1 MKRISQIISS
11 IFTPLLVPTYAMI
24 LASFLSML
32 VVLPSKVLWTTIAI
46 TFVLTCV
53 IPFAGIIGLYK
64 SGVVNDPGLNSRS
77 ERSIP
82 YILIILCY
90 LGCGYF
96 LFRAG
101 ALQWLT
107 LFFAGGAIAAFVN
120 IIVNLKW
127 KISAHSAAMGGLA
140 AMMFRLAAS
149 HQAVCDL
156 NVWLSVTVVLV
167 GLVMTAR
174 VYLQCHTLMQVLAGA
189 LNGFVCVWFCTM
201 IHLPQ

>member
-1 MKRISQIISS
+1 
-11 IFTPLLVPTYAMI
+11 
-24 LASFLSML
+24 
-32 VVLPSKVLWTTIAI
+32 
-46 TFVLTCV
+46 
-53 IPFAGIIGLYK
+53 G
-64 SGVVNDPGLNSRS
+64 
-77 ERSIP
+77 
-82 YILIILCY
+82 
-90 LGCGYF
+90 
-96 LFRAG
+96 
-101 ALQWLT
+101 
-107 LFFAGGAIAAFVN
+107 
-120 IIVNLKW
+120 NLKW

>member
-101 ALQWLT
+101 APQWLT

-127 KISAHSAAMGGLA
+127 KISAH
-140 AMMFRLAAS
+140 
-149 HQAVCDL
+149 
-156 NVWLSVTVVLV
+156 
-167 GLVMTAR
+167 
-174 VYLQCHTLMQVLAGA
+174 YYTLPLWEDWQ
-189 LNGFVCVWFCTM
+189 
-201 IHLPQ
+201 P

>member
-90 LGCGYF
+90 LLSTIKVSAVSNNKTPCHP
-96 LFRAG
+96 
-101 ALQWLT
+101 T
-107 LFFAGGAIAAFVN
+107 LHN
-120 IIVNLKW
+120 
-127 KISAHSAAMGGLA
+127 GLN
-140 AMMFRLAAS
+140 F
-149 HQAVCDL
+149 
-156 NVWLSVTVVLV
+156 NT
-167 GLVMTAR
+167 
-174 VYLQCHTLMQVLAGA
+174 YL
-189 LNGFVCVWFCTM
+189 
-201 IHLPQ
+201 I

>member
-101 ALQWLT
+101 APQWLT

-120 IIVNLKW
+120 TGSHDVPSCG
-127 KISAHSAAMGGLA
+127 ISSGCMRPECVALGDSGACRACDDCTCVSAMPYTYAGVGGCAQRFCLC
-140 AMMFRLAAS
+140 M
-149 HQAVCDL
+149 
-156 NVWLSVTVVLV
+156 VLHND
-167 GLVMTAR
+167 TSPS
-174 VYLQCHTLMQVLAGA
+174 
-189 LNGFVCVWFCTM
+189 M
-201 IHLPQ
+201 IFP